1 MALTVNTNL
10 SAMQAYL
17 NLSKTSNDMSISMGK
32 LSSGLRI
39 NTAADDAAG
48 LSISEGLKS
57 QVNGFNIAARNGQDG
72 ISLIQTADGALGEV
86 HSILQR
92 VRDLAVQAGND
103 SNNAASRSAISQEAT
118 NLVGELGRISGA
130 TNFNG
135 IKLLNGS
142 ATNLNF
148 QIGSDGS
155 SNSQIGLNLAT
166 ANVGSIASAL
176 GVGNTGSTFSLT
188 DATANAVTG
197 NEQFTVTDG
206 TTTSAVTTSLTPP
219 TGGYKSVSA
228 VAAALNSDAGFSAK
242 MVATVVRDASGNATG
257 LNVKAIS
264 GGTVA
269 TTAPGTGLT
278 AGAAG
283 TAGALDFTSASGAQ
297 AAISL
302 IDTQISYV
310 SGARATLG
318 AVQNRLTHAIN
329 IANIS
334 SQNLSAANSH
344 ITDTDMAAEM
354 VNYTKDSILSQAGTA
369 MLAQANQ
376 SSQGILKLLG

>member
-264 GGTVA
+264 GGNVA
-269 TTAPGTGLT
+269 TTAPGAGLA

>member
-72 ISLIQTADGALGEV
+72 ISLVQTADGALGEV
-86 HSILQR
+86 HSVLQR
-92 VRDLAVQAGND
+92 MRDLAVQAGND
-103 SNNAASRSAISQEAT
+103 SNNAASRAAISSEAT
-118 NLVGELGRISGA
+118 NLVSELGRISGA

-155 SNSQIGLNLAT
+155 ANSQIGLNLAN
-166 ANVGSIASAL
+166 ANVSSIASAL
-176 GVGNTGSTFSLT
+176 GVGNTGATFALT
-188 DATANAVTG
+188 DASAATVAGA
-197 NEQFTVTDG
+197 QKFTVTDG
-206 TTTSAVTTSLTPP
+206 TTTSAVTVTLGAAGT
-219 TGGYKSVSA
+219 YKSASD
-228 VAAALNSDAGFSAK
+228 VANALNADAGFAGK
-242 MVATVVRDASGNATG
+242 MVATVVRDSTGAATG
-257 LNVKAIS
+257 LNIKAIS
-264 GGTVA
+264 GGKVDATV
-269 TTAPGTGLT
+269 APGTGFA

-283 TAGALDFTSASGAQ
+283 ATGGLDFTSASGAQ
-297 AAISL
+297 ASISL
-302 IDTQISYV
+302 IDTQIAYV
-310 SGARATLG
+310 SSARATLG
-318 AVQNRLTHAIN
+318 AAQNRLTHAIN

-344 ITDTDMAAEM
+344 ITDTDMASEM

>member
-10 SAMQAYL
+10 SAMQAYN
-17 NLSKTSNDMSISMGK
+17 NLSKTTNDMSISMAK

-72 ISLIQTADGALGEV
+72 ISLVQTADGALGEV

-118 NLVGELGRISGA
+118 NLVGELGRIAGS

-135 IKLLNGS
+135 IKLLNGT

-148 QIGSDGS
+148 QIGADGS
-155 SNSQIGLNLAT
+155 TNSQIGLDLST

-176 GVGNTGSTFSLT
+176 GVGNTGSTFTLS
-188 DATANAVTG
+188 DAGAAAVTG
-197 NEQFTVTDG
+197 AEKFTVTDG
-206 TTTSAVTTSLTPP
+206 TTTTDVTATLVPP
-219 TGGYKSVSA
+219 TGGYKSVA
-228 VAAALNSDAGFSAK
+228 DVANALNADAGFSSK
-242 MVATVVRDASGNATG
+242 MVATVVRNSAGVATG

-269 TTAPGTGLT
+269 TAAPGTGLA

-302 IDTQISYV
+302 IDTQISSV
-310 SGARATLG
+310 SGARAMLG

-329 IANIS
+329 IANVS
-334 SQNLSAANSH
+334 SQNLTAAKSH
-344 ITDTDMAAEM
+344 ITDTDMAQEM
-354 VNYTKDSILSQAGTA
+354 VSYTKDSILSQAGTA